1 MGSLLL
7 NGGKGESIFLV
18 RFILRWLVGRVENE
32 QQTLFNL
39 HIIQQALRIVIYQK
53 LNLKKEYQRIQVYSL
68 QNRDTD

>member
-1 MGSLLL
+1 M